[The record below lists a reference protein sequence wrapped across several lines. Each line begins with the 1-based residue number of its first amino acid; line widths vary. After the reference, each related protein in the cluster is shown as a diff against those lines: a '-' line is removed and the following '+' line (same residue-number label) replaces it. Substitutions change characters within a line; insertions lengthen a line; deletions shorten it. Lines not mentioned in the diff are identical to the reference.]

1 MSTPTGIDFETLP
14 PCFVCGK
21 SLKRRGTVFGTLA
34 LFNGRIAIVAC
45 IRCLNKKSAA
55 MVRECE
61 RRLREILDKEPA
73 FVFGETKQ
81 KEGKSGPSNT
91 T

>member
-1 MSTPTGIDFETLP
+1 MTTSGWVPTGIDFETLP
-14 PCFVCGK
+14 PCFVCSK

-45 IRCLNKKSAA
+45 IRCLNKKSPG
-55 MVRECE
+55 MVRDCE

-73 FVFGETKQ
+73 FECGKRGEKD
-81 KEGKSGPSNT
+81 G
-91 T
+91 